1 MENRKSNSLWQI
13 QNANYKLLW
22 DSLTAGVYSTEASGN
37 SQGNFPDKVRIQYFS
52 LKYSLKL

>member
-13 QNANYKLLW
+13 QNANYKLRW